1 MKKVLAGLLALVGW
15 TTLTFAQTNPT
26 PQALPY
32 SQDFSSF
39 TGTGSSYP
47 AGWQGWAIAGTTSTS
62 YSTAAPS
69 GDQVLAT
76 GAAAANTAVSAFVGD
91 AVGKIAFLSTSSAMK
106 SFVLALNTT
115 GASSIQVQ
123 YVAATQR
130 QQLANRIGGMGLQ
143 YRIGTTG
150 TFTNVATSEYQ
161 NNLAADNTTGT
172 GSLNPQTITVTLP
185 ADCNNQPVVQIRWV
199 YREVSGGG
207 NRPGF
212 SVDNVQVS
220 AGAAPPPASLTASSL
235 TNFGNSIVGQGTA
248 SQTVSLN
255 GTNLTGAPGNLSVS
269 SSSSSFQVSADNTSW
284 SSTASIPYP
293 SATLSNAPL
302 YVRFFPQAVGPLTGT
317 ISISG
322 GGLANAV
329 TVNAAGTGIAPS
341 APTLSASSLAG
352 FGSICVNTPVGPNS
366 FTITGT
372 NLLDGEVE
380 VGPLAGYSFATTS
393 AGTYEPSL
401 LLAQSGGD
409 YTQTI
414 FVRFQ
419 PTAAQS
425 FNGNIPVS
433 GSGATAISVPVTG
446 SGVSTPPSVATG
458 AASAITTNSA
468 TLAGNITANG
478 CTSVTSYGIEYSLTN
493 NFATGT
499 GTQAAAS
506 NLSAGA
512 FSTSISG
519 LTPSTTVYYRAYAV
533 NAGGTGYGPQQ
544 SFTTAAPPPPVVTT
558 TALPV
563 VGDWCLNNTSVPVS
577 FVITGANLTNAPV
590 VVSAPSPT
598 IQVSTGLTGPYASTI
613 TLNQAGGAYSQQVF
627 VRFTPTLVQSYNGNI
642 AVTGGGLTA
651 PVNVAIVA
659 AGINTLPGAATGTAS
674 NITAH
679 DATVSGEVTANGCAP
694 VTRYGI
700 EYSSIR
706 GLPGGQGTQVV
717 VGNSLPIGTFS
728 VNLTGLI
735 QNSTYYYRTFATSLA
750 GTAYSTPQSFTTA
763 QIPAGLRV
771 YNNPVSAGGS
781 LQLSLGNVPTGNYA
795 FRFVNML
802 GQVAYQYN
810 IMVTTNFVD
819 NTIPIPSKL
828 PRGRYVL
835 QVIEQQRG
843 VYVKTSL
850 MIQ

>member
-1 MKKVLAGLLALVGW
+1 MKKVLLGLLALVGW
-15 TTLTFAQTNPT
+15 TTLTVAQTNPT
-26 PQALPY
+26 PQTLPY
-32 SQDFSSF
+32 SQDFAGF

-47 AGWQGWAIAGTTSTS
+47 AGWQGWTIAGSTSTS

-106 SFVLALNTT
+106 SIALSLNTT
-115 GASSIQVQ
+115 GASSVQVQ
-123 YVAATQR
+123 YTAATQR

-143 YRIGTTG
+143 YRVGTTG
-150 TFTNVATSEYQ
+150 TFTNVASSEYQ

-172 GSLNPQTITVTLP
+172 GSLNPQTIVVTLP

-220 AGAAPPPASLTASSL
+220 AGTAPPPAALTASSL
-235 TNFGNSIVGQGTA
+235 IDFGNSTVGQGTA
-248 SQTVSLN
+248 SQTVTLN
-255 GTNLTGAPGNLSVS
+255 GTNLTGAPANLTAT
-269 SSSSSFQVSADNTSW
+269 SSSSSFQVSSDNISW
-284 SSTASIPYP
+284 GGTASISYT
-293 SATLSNAPL
+293 SATLTNAPL
-302 YVRFFPQAVGPLTGT
+302 YVRFFPQATGALSGT
-317 ISISG
+317 ISITG
-322 GGLANAV
+322 GGLSSAV
-329 TVNAAGTGIAPS
+329 TVSASGTGLAPS
-341 APTLSASSLAG
+341 SPTLSVTSLAG
-352 FGSICVNTPVGPNS
+352 FGSVCVNTTAGPNS

-372 NLLDGEVE
+372 NLDNVEVE
-380 VGPLAGYSFATTS
+380 VGPLAGYSFATS
-393 AGTYEPSL
+393 ASGPFETSL
-401 LLAQSGGD
+401 LLSQSGGD
-409 YTQTI
+409 YSQSI

-419 PTAAQS
+419 PTSVQS
-425 FNGNIPVS
+425 FNGNIPVF
-433 GSGATAISVPVTG
+433 GGGATAISVAAVG
-446 SGVSTPPSVATG
+446 AGVSTPPSLTTG

-468 TLAGNITANG
+468 TLAGSITANG

-493 NFATGT
+493 NFVTGT
-499 GTQAAAS
+499 GTQVASS

-512 FSTSISG
+512 FTSNISG
-519 LTPSTTVYYRAYAV
+519 LTPSTTVYYRAYAI

-563 VGDWCLNNTSVPVS
+563 IGDWCLNNTSVPVS
-577 FVITGANLTNAPV
+577 FVITGSNLTTAPV
-590 VVSAPSPT
+590 VITAPSPT
-598 IQVSTGLTGPYASTI
+598 IQVATGLTGSYASTI
-613 TLNQAGGAYSQQVF
+613 ALNQAGGAYTQQVF
-627 VRFTPTLVQSYNGNI
+627 VRFTPDVVQSYNGNI
-642 AVTGGGLTA
+642 TITGGGLTTA
-651 PVNVAIVA
+651 VNVAVVA
-659 AGINTLPGAATGTAS
+659 AGINTLPGAVTGTAS
-674 NITAH
+674 GITPHKAV
-679 DATVSGEVTANGCAP
+679 VSGEVTANGCAP

-706 GLPGGQGTQVV
+706 GLAGGQGTQIV
-717 VGNSLPIGTFS
+717 VGNSLPTGSFS
-728 VNLTGLI
+728 VNLTGLE
-735 QNSTYYYRTFATSLA
+735 QNSTYYFRTFATSLA

-763 QIPAGLRV
+763 QIPAGLRL

-781 LQLSLGNVPTGNYA
+781 LQLTLGNVPTGNYA

-810 IMVTTNFVD
+810 IMVTSNFID

-828 PRGRYVL
+828 PKGRYVL

-843 VYVKTSL
+843 VYVKSSL
-850 MIQ
+850 MVQ